1 MAKNKKN
8 KKSNTV
14 SDNLN
19 SNRKPPVG
27 KVLILV
33 ASTAVVYSVYLIAC
47 RFQFKPIVHIYAA
60 VLTVLMCAYIIMN
73 RGLGSKSPEPDMLP
87 QDWSEE
93 KKTEYIEDDRLRKK
107 RAKPI
112 LMAVLPFIFTFL
124 FDMLFIII
132 TNIFNIQI
140 GV

>member
-1 MAKNKKN
+1 
-8 KKSNTV
+8 
-14 SDNLN
+14 
-19 SNRKPPVG
+19 
-27 KVLILV
+27 
-33 ASTAVVYSVYLIAC
+33 
-47 RFQFKPIVHIYAA
+47 
-60 VLTVLMCAYIIMN
+60 MCAYIIMN